1 MPDWVSKT
9 TVWEC
14 VFAIRG
20 PRSEF
25 ANSCCKWVQIFGS
38 TTLRCACSHQKPV
51 RQTALASLLRPNLS
65 IYGLARLVH
74 GRMTGE
80 WQLLSEHKP
89 NMHHFNIYRSI
100 TCKKKTH
107 RRVVS
112 VQRGGGDFNFKPGL
126 ILNNI
131 AAARG
136 HGGHAPQRSNAGNA
150 PIFALCSSSPGIE
163 VPTVQILSES
173 LRQPQSKH
181 GCV

>member
-112 VQRGGGDFNFKPGL
+112 VQRGGELQFQAWTNLEQHRSSTWTRGPCPSKIQCWKCSNLRLVQLKPRD
-126 ILNNI
+126 
-131 AAARG
+131 RG
-136 HGGHAPQRSNAGNA
+136 TDRAN
-150 PIFALCSSSPGIE
+150 LE
-163 VPTVQILSES
+163 
-173 LRQPQSKH
+173 
-181 GCV
+181 